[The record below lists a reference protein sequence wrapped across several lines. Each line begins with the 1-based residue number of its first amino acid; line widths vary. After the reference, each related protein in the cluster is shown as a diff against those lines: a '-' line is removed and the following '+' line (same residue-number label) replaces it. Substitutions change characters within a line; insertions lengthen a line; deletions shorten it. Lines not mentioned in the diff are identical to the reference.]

1 MATYFFHEET
11 GPMGHDGAVKLVRFY
26 YDDISAEILTRSFH
40 LFSGNARR
48 EFLDNDRVPL
58 ANLQPDVKA
67 HLTEFLYHRVRKH
80 LRLAS

>member
-11 GPMGHDGAVKLVRFY
+11 SPAGHDGAVKLVRYY

-40 LFSGNARR
+40 LFPGNARR

-58 ANLQPDVKA
+58 ADLRPDLKA
-67 HLTEFLYHRVRKH
+67 QLTECLYRRGREDLRK
-80 LRLAS
+80 AS